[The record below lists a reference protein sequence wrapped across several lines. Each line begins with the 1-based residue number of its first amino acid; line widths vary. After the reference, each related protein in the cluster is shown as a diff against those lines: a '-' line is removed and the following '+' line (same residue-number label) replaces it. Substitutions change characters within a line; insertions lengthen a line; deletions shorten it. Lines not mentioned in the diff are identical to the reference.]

1 MSKTIYLFTDKY
13 PYDEGEQYLENEI
26 RFLSD
31 RFDRIIIFPQTR
43 AQYQRPLPANAEI
56 HFLEPEV
63 RYQKSLLFKNMLLF
77 IGTMFTEFKHGR
89 KNLRSFSHLKGAA
102 QQFYNALCHAEAF
115 AAYLRQHPADNAY
128 FYSYWF
134 YQWSTMLAIL
144 KAKGVIPMFVSRA
157 HLGDLYP
164 VFESRPNYLKAF
176 RLKHIN
182 QLFPCSEHG
191 SKYLRATYPAFA
203 NKVSTAY
210 LGVKQLPDNPHN
222 PDALFTVV
230 SCSAVD
236 NKRKRVDLIADSLA
250 KVDFPLH
257 WIHFGHGV
265 DLEKLREKC
274 KTLPSNITVSL
285 QGFVSN
291 SEVLAFYRTTP
302 VHAFINLSRY
312 EGLPVSMMEAAA
324 AGIPLIGTT
333 IFGVPEI
340 LDDTNGF
347 LLPETPTPDQVAA
360 CISFIQKAGA
370 ESAGLRQG
378 AKAMYARRFSDEK
391 NYNAFIDSLLKH

>member
-1 MSKTIYLFTDKY
+1 MSKTVYLFTDKY

-43 AQYQRPLPANAEI
+43 AKYQRPIPANAEI
-56 HFLEPEV
+56 HFLEPQV
-63 RYQKSLLFKNMLLF
+63 NYSKVVLLKNVFLFASTLL
-77 IGTMFTEFKHGR
+77 TEWIHGR
-89 KNLRSFSHLKGAA
+89 KKFRSFSHLKGAS

-115 AAYLRQHPADNAY
+115 ADFYRQQPVQDAY

-176 RLKHIN
+176 RLKYIQ

-191 SKYLRATYPAFA
+191 ARYLRETYPAFVS
-203 NKVSTAY
+203 KVSTAY
-210 LGVKQLPDNPHN
+210 LGVPQLADNPFE

-250 KVDFPLH
+250 QLDFPLR
-257 WIHFGHGV
+257 WIHFGHGN

-274 KTLPSNITVSL
+274 KSLPQNITVHL

-291 SEVLAFYRTTP
+291 SVVLEFYKTTP
-302 VHAFINLSRY
+302 VHVFINLSRY

-347 LLPETPTPDQVAA
+347 LLPETPTPSEVAE
-360 CISFIQKAGA
+360 CIRFIQKAGA
-370 ESAGLRQG
+370 EAAGLRQG

-391 NYNAFIDSLLKH
+391 NYHAFIDSLLKH